1 VVTAAAS
8 IPRWLLEL
16 PLTALISKIV
26 NHIALY
32 RGLAAEHAMLGLC
45 GDSSAADDM
54 PSNGAA
60 TAVQTLTSY
69 RWVGNVCELQS
80 VIEGAVVLAKGSV
93 AEIDAEA
100 EQATTEQIARERGA
114 KLHSSRSERDS
125 LGHPRQRGNA

>member
-1 VVTAAAS
+1 ME
-8 IPRWLLEL
+8 RL
-16 PLTALISKIV
+16 
-26 NHIALY
+26 
-32 RGLAAEHAMLGLC
+32 GCLAVAWRSRHLALGLC

-54 PSNGAA
+54 PSNA
-60 TAVQTLTSY
+60 TALQNLTSY

-80 VIEGAVVLAKGSV
+80 VIEGAVVLANGSV

-125 LGHPRQRGNA
+125 LGHPWQQGIA

>member
-1 VVTAAAS
+1 
-8 IPRWLLEL
+8 LLI
-16 PLTALISKIV
+16 T
-26 NHIALY
+26 IALY

-54 PSNGAA
+54 PSNA
-60 TAVQTLTSY
+60 TALQNLTSY

-80 VIEGAVVLAKGSV
+80 VIEGAVVLANGSV

-100 EQATTEQIARERGA
+100 EQATTEQIARSAGERGA

-125 LGHPRQRGNA
+125 LGHPRQQGNA

>member
-1 VVTAAAS
+1 
-8 IPRWLLEL
+8 
-16 PLTALISKIV
+16 
-26 NHIALY
+26 
-32 RGLAAEHAMLGLC
+32 MLGLC
-45 GDSSAADDM
+45 GDSSAADNM
-54 PSNGAA
+54 PSNGA

-100 EQATTEQIARERGA
+100 EQATTEQIARYAGERGA

-125 LGHPRQRGNA
+125 LGHPRQQGNA